1 MKAISFLI
9 KPASGSCNMRCRY
22 CFYEDISSHRETY
35 NMGVMTKEMASRLI
49 SWAFS
54 SLSEDGM
61 VSFAFQGGEPT
72 MAGLGY
78 FRHFIEE
85 VKKNKKEGQRV
96 SFSLQTNGY
105 AITEEW
111 AALFKENGF
120 LIGISVDGNKNQH
133 DRYRVDEKGE
143 GTFLRVIDKLKILEK
158 YKVDYNAL
166 CVVTGNTDPLKAYSS
181 LKREGFS
188 FLQFI
193 PCLDPYEEERG
204 KREFSLTPEKYTQFL
219 SSTFDLWYRDWKN
232 GKYTSVSLFDDY
244 VHLAMGEA
252 PSSCS
257 VLGRCGGYIVVEA
270 DGSIYPCD
278 FYVTDKWRIG
288 IFSDFATV
296 DEVYRSKVMEDFLS
310 EGSKEREECRKCQ
323 WRGLCNG
330 GCRRD
335 CDYMGKLGPNYFC
348 SSFKAFFNHSYSRI
362 QEIARLEL
370 EYRGRNV

>member
-111 AALFKENGF
+111 ASLFKENGF
-120 LIGISVDGNKNQH
+120 LIGISLDGNKN
-133 DRYRVDEKGE
+133 
-143 GTFLRVIDKLKILEK
+143 
-158 YKVDYNAL
+158 
-166 CVVTGNTDPLKAYSS
+166 
-181 LKREGFS
+181 
-188 FLQFI
+188 
-193 PCLDPYEEERG
+193 
-204 KREFSLTPEKYTQFL
+204 
-219 SSTFDLWYRDWKN
+219 
-232 GKYTSVSLFDDY
+232 
-244 VHLAMGEA
+244 
-252 PSSCS
+252 
-257 VLGRCGGYIVVEA
+257 
-270 DGSIYPCD
+270 
-278 FYVTDKWRIG
+278 
-288 IFSDFATV
+288 
-296 DEVYRSKVMEDFLS
+296 
-310 EGSKEREECRKCQ
+310 
-323 WRGLCNG
+323 
-330 GCRRD
+330 
-335 CDYMGKLGPNYFC
+335 
-348 SSFKAFFNHSYSRI
+348 
-362 QEIARLEL
+362 
-370 EYRGRNV
+370 

>member
-1 MKAISFLI
+1 
-9 KPASGSCNMRCRY
+9 MRCRY
-22 CFYEDISSHRETY
+22 CFYEDVSTHRETY
-35 NMGVMTKEMASRLI
+35 NMGVMSKEMASSLI
-49 SWAFS
+49 SWTFS
-54 SLSEDGM
+54 SLSDDGT

-78 FRHFIEE
+78 FRHFIDE
-85 VKKNKKEGQRV
+85 VKKYKKEGQSV
-96 SFSLQTNGY
+96 NYSLQTNGY

-111 AALFKENGF
+111 ASFFKENNF
-120 LIGISVDGNKNQH
+120 LIGISVDGNKTEH
-133 DRYRVDEKGE
+133 DRYRIDAKGD
-143 GTFLRVIDKLKILEK
+143 GTFLRVINNLKLLEK

-166 CVVTGNTDPLKAYSS
+166 CVVTGKTDPVKAYSS

-204 KREFSLTPEKYTQFL
+204 GRDFSLTPSHYAHFL

-232 GKYTSVSLFDDY
+232 GKYTSVRLFDDY
-244 VHLAMGEA
+244 VHLAMGYP

-278 FYVTDKWRIG
+278 FYVTDKWKMG
-288 IFSDFATV
+288 FFSDFESV
-296 DEVYRSKVMEDFLS
+296 DDVYKSQVMIDFLK
-310 EGSKEREECRKCQ
+310 EGSEEKEECKSCQ
-323 WRGLCNG
+323 WRRLCNG

-335 CDYMGKLGPNYFC
+335 CDYEGNIGSNYFC
-348 SSFKAFFNHSYSRI
+348 YSFKEFFKHAYPRI
-362 QEIARLEL
+362 EEIAKLEL
-370 EYRGRNV
+370 EYRRRGGV